1 MSTMGSPDISDVL
14 ELVRTWTPAMRA
26 TLARKVL
33 ETLGSAVISEPQ
45 RAMPFDDVVGL
56 LKSDVPPPND
66 EECARIIEQERARK
80 YG

>member
-14 ELVRTWTPAMRA
+14 ELVRTWTPTMRV

-33 ETLGSAVISEPQ
+33 ETLGSVVISEPQ
-45 RAMPFDDVVGL
+45 RTMSFGDVVGL
-56 LKSDVPPPND
+56 LRTDVPPPD
-66 EECARIIEQERARK
+66 DGECAQIVEQERARK